1 MNDNDLE
8 LERLLRGALDDEAR
22 RFEPAGDG
30 LTKIRA
36 RVTKRRWLRSPVTLG
51 AGALV
56 AAAAAIAAVVVVP
69 SVLHRDGGTT
79 QTAAPATVVPAPPS
93 PTGVPPVTPTSTAPG
108 GDPELTDYAA
118 VWPYATRRLG
128 SAKADADVKAG
139 VYPHLADPARTAIDF
154 VATFIGGSQGLTAR
168 SIGAYGPGLLV
179 AVSRKGTETE
189 PVPISTVQ
197 LLRVRKGDDSPY
209 VVVGASQASLGDH
222 LRLHTLPKLNGTEA
236 ITITG
241 TETRPGDATGVHVAL
256 REPGDTQD
264 LGLGT
269 AALPEAGDSP
279 ATWTVDLSP
288 FRPLTSSGVIAAW
301 TTDTDGLIT
310 EFVAAPILLR

>member
-22 RFEPAGDG
+22 RYEPAGDG
-30 LTKIRA
+30 LTTIRA
-36 RVTKRRWLRSPVTLG
+36 RVTKRRWLRSPLLLG

-69 SVLHRDGGTT
+69 SVLGGDDSTT
-79 QTAAPATVVPAPPS
+79 QSAAPATVVPAPTT
-93 PTGVPPVTPTSTAPG
+93 PTGVPPVTPTTAAGGST
-108 GDPELTDYAA
+108 LTDYAA
-118 VWPYATRRLG
+118 VWPYATRSIG
-128 SAKADADVKAG
+128 FAKADADVKAG
-139 VYPHLADPARTAIDF
+139 VYPHLGDPAQTAIDF
-154 VATFIGGSQGLTAR
+154 VAAFIGGSQGLSAR
-168 SIGAYGPGLLV
+168 SIGAYGPGLLI
-179 AVSRKGTETE
+179 AVGRKGTESE

-209 VVVGASQASLGDH
+209 VVVGASQASLGD
-222 LRLHTLPKLNGTEA
+222 RLKLQTLPKLNGTEA
-236 ITITG
+236 VTVTG
-241 TETRPGDATGVHVAL
+241 TETRPGGATAVRVAL
-256 REPGDTQD
+256 REPGATQD

-269 AALPEAGDSP
+269 AALPEAGDNP
-279 ATWTVDLSP
+279 TTWKVDVSP

-310 EFVAAPILLR
+310 EFVAAPILLA